1 MDNTELNFEEQNPD
15 SSQVEL
21 RKMDEVASV
30 DQLDSLAFPDE
41 RPKIEKDVKREQDV
55 MPVRPPS
62 SGKEE
67 ATPAG
72 ARSNVSDP
80 TEISSNLNSNNAPG
94 STVGLL
100 NNLRDITG
108 HPGKIHVKNPIVDIK
123 GDQMAAII
131 WQNVKEQLILPF
143 LDIELKTFDLT
154 IQRRNQTKDAVTLLA
169 ARAI

>member
-1 MDNTELNFEEQNPD
+1 MDNTELNFENENPD

-21 RKMDEVASV
+21 QKIDDVGSV
-30 DQLDSLAFPDE
+30 DQLDSLAFPE
-41 RPKIEKDVKREQDV
+41 EQPKIKKEPKREQDV

-67 ATPAG
+67 AFPAG
-72 ARSNVSDP
+72 TRSNVSDP
-80 TEISSNLNSNNAPG
+80 TEISSNINSNNTPG

-100 NNLRDITG
+100 NNLREMAG
-108 HPGKIHVKNPIVDIK
+108 HPGKILVKNPIVDIK

-143 LDIELKTFDLT
+143 LDIDLKTFDLT
-154 IQRRNQTKDAVTLLA
+154 I
-169 ARAI
+169 

>member
-1 MDNTELNFEEQNPD
+1 MDKYNTNTELNFDHENPD

-21 RKMDEVASV
+21 QKIDDVGSV
-30 DQLDSLAFPDE
+30 DQLDSLAFPE
-41 RPKIEKDVKREQDV
+41 EKAKIQKDAKREQDV

-67 ATPAG
+67 APAG

-80 TEISSNLNSNNAPG
+80 TEISSNVNSNNAPG

-100 NNLRDITG
+100 NNLREMMG

-154 IQRRNQTKDAVTLLA
+154 I
-169 ARAI
+169 